1 MAESSKK
8 GKKPTDVAAQA
19 VAAVAPL
26 KDRATELAGAAA
38 AAAAPRAAHAKER
51 AVGVAERVGLIGA
64 KGVNAVAE
72 GVDRATGGRYAKQ
85 ISSVTSRIE
94 ERIHPDKIT
103 PTPGTTPPSED
114 DTPTDS

>member
-1 MAESSKK
+1 MAASGKK
-8 GKKPTDVAAQA
+8 AKKPTDVVAQA
-19 VAAVAPL
+19 AAAVGPI

-38 AAAAPRAAHAKER
+38 AAAGPRAAHAKER
-51 AVGVAERVGLIGA
+51 AVGIAERAGSLGA

-72 GVDRATGGRYAKQ
+72 GVDRVTGGRYAKR

-103 PTPGTTPPSED
+103 PTPRTAGTADEGPATGS
-114 DTPTDS
+114 